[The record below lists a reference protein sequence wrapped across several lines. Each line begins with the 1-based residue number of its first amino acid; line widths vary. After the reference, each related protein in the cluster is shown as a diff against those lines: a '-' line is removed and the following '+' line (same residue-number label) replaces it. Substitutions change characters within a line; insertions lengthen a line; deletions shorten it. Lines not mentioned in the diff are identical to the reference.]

1 MLDTILTFI
10 LNVIVSPWFNRYL
23 SCCNMYI
30 TQCTLLRNCRE
41 HETENLVCSWFWNA
55 ISQIFN
61 ESLVILSFPFR
72 RSSVGTFIR
81 QQPLTS
87 SGSSSVD
94 SNRSNKTLATA
105 PRLDY
110 RSMVSVEDMP
120 ELFVSFDSK
129 CPGTRS
135 VSSWNTIYFNL
146 YIYIYIYLFGM
157 INSMIVRYTVADS
170 AHAKY
175 LFQSFT
181 GCFVLLV
188 DRFKEMIIS
197 VME

>member
-1 MLDTILTFI
+1 
-10 LNVIVSPWFNRYL
+10 
-23 SCCNMYI
+23 
-30 TQCTLLRNCRE
+30 
-41 HETENLVCSWFWNA
+41 
-55 ISQIFN
+55 
-61 ESLVILSFPFR
+61 
-72 RSSVGTFIR
+72 
-81 QQPLTS
+81 
-87 SGSSSVD
+87 
-94 SNRSNKTLATA
+94 
-105 PRLDY
+105 
-110 RSMVSVEDMP
+110 MVSVEDMP

-135 VSSWNTIYFNL
+135 VSSWNMIYFNL
-146 YIYIYIYLFGM
+146 YIYIYLFGM